1 MARIC
6 LGGKLKAAK
15 SVRCIPFRYN
25 WSDFTSKEKGL
36 ILEAERIY
44 FPTIHYAPVF
54 NSLGKDIFPSISSY
68 MLLGNKILQTQAFSA
83 ASIPM
88 PRTRLFTGRDRLK
101 KIQEEFSF
109 PLVAK
114 VPVASSR
121 GKGVSLVKSRKGLKE
136 YLGLVT
142 VAYIQEYIPIERD
155 VRVVVIGRRA
165 VLSYWKVAATGKF
178 QTNVFQGGEI
188 EFENVPDEAV
198 ELALLAANRCNIDH
212 AGFDIC
218 MSERGPL
225 VLEANIH
232 FGREGFK
239 KAGVSYRGLLSKM
252 ADSGQ
257 I

>member
-6 LGGKLKAAK
+6 LGGKLKEAK

-25 WSDFTSKEKGL
+25 WSDFTGKEKGL

-54 NSLGKDIFPSISSY
+54 HSLGRDIFPSISSY

-101 KIQEEFSF
+101 KILKEFSL

-121 GKGVSLVKSRKGLKE
+121 GKGVFLIKSRKGLEE
-136 YLGLVT
+136 YLVRVKT
-142 VAYIQEYIPIERD
+142 AYIQEYIPIERD
-155 VRVVVIGRRA
+155 VRVVVLGGRA
-165 VLSYWKVAATGKF
+165 VLSYWKVAAVGKF

-188 EFENVPDEAV
+188 EFEKVPDEAV

-239 KAGVSYRGLLSKM
+239 KAHVSYRGLLSKM